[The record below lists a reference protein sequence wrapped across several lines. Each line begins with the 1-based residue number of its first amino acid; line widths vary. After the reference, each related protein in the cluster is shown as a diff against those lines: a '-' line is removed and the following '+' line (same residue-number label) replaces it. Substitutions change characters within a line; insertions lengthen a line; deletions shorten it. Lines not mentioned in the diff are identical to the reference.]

1 MNYALQL
8 LLVAYLNPKDFG
20 DLAFLMSLC
29 LIVVAPCSAASF
41 SIARLVSNKNNFRKY
56 FEINCLFSNYLYLS
70 FGSQLLFVALFFAV
84 SRFGIFNSEFPFDT
98 LSLVFFFSF
107 CTLLTIQTKV
117 FAILWGENRIPILSL
132 CGLSIALLKILFIW
146 IWHED
151 IYQVMMAILLAHALI
166 VILTLFLNKYLNIT
180 KLKSFKLKRIIQF
193 LRDEGRFF
201 GVVIFSALII
211 QSDVI
216 IAKTVF
222 SEEIAG
228 QVVTALVLSKAVFFI
243 TSSLGMVAYPILSR
257 ISLSQRGFLILILG
271 TIAIGTICA
280 VMFYA
285 FSEFVLTTLYG
296 NISSLTVEVL
306 KIYGFALIPIG
317 IFSIIEHIGFAK
329 GETHILV
336 FQGLLVL
343 FQLAASIWFVSQPS
357 DFSVAF
363 LVVNFSVAFML
374 VGYVWY
380 RRFT

>member
-8 LLVAYLNPKDFG
+8 LLVAYLSPKDFG

-29 LIVVAPCSAASF
+29 LIVVAPCSAATF
-41 SIARLVSNKNNFRKY
+41 GIARLVSNKNNFRKY
-56 FEINCLFSNYLYLS
+56 FEINRLFSNYLYLS
-70 FGSQLLFVALFFAV
+70 FGSQLLFATLFFAV
-84 SRFGIFNSEFPFDT
+84 SRSGIFNSEFPFDA
-98 LSLVFFFSF
+98 LSLAFFFSF

-132 CGLSIALLKILFIW
+132 FGLSIALLKILFIW

-151 IYQVMMAILLAHALI
+151 IYQVMMAIFAAHALI
-166 VILTLFLNKYLNIT
+166 VILALFSNKYLNIT
-180 KLKSFKLKRIIQF
+180 KLKPFKLKRIIQF

-201 GVVIFSALII
+201 GVVIFSALIL

-216 IAKTVF
+216 IAKSIF
-222 SEEIAG
+222 SVEIAG
-228 QVVTALVLSKAVFFI
+228 QVVTALILSKAAFFI
-243 TSSLGMVAYPILSR
+243 TSSLGLVAYPILSR
-257 ISLSQRGFLILILG
+257 ISLSQLGFLILIVG
-271 TIAIGTICA
+271 TIVIGTICA
-280 VMFYA
+280 VMFYV

-296 NISSLTVEVL
+296 NIGSVTVEVL

-329 GETHILV
+329 GETHIFV
-336 FQGLLVL
+336 FQILLVL
-343 FQLAASIWFVSQPS
+343 FQLVASIWFVSQPS

-363 LVVNFSVAFML
+363 LVVNFSVAFVL

>member
-1 MNYALQL
+1 M
-8 LLVAYLNPKDFG
+8 
-20 DLAFLMSLC
+20 
-29 LIVVAPCSAASF
+29 
-41 SIARLVSNKNNFRKY
+41 
-56 FEINCLFSNYLYLS
+56 FSNYLYLS